1 MKKTIT
7 LLAAVSIVGGTSA
20 TAVSCSFK
28 GDKNKGGTTDP
39 KTTDKESN
47 QVLLKME
54 VQNYLNEKGTF
65 DSKESAIKDIQ
76 SKSDWKTEGI
86 DSLTGSI
93 YGTDSVSSIHIK
105 GKLKKGYI
113 WPRTSAGEFDVTIK
127 INNEKNVEKV
137 ATELSTIYF
146 EDENEA
152 KENIKTKFKLISGVD
167 QVSVIQA
174 PMTRSRLKYE
184 VNLTYKNN
192 VEGPEKQEVLIN
204 LKNNLST
211 DIYAANQS
219 ISKDNKKYESKPA
232 AAKFIKSTFESI
244 EGVQS
249 TSLVWDQW
257 APYNYTIS
265 IKYDDKSKGPENAEG
280 VIQLKSNLADAIK
293 TAQNIF
299 ESKEYKSSSSARTTI
314 ESSLKIEGI
323 TITDFSL
330 VDDESLLKYNVKLSY
345 SNDYFGPTS
354 ISGKLSKYQSAK
366 FDKIEDQTIDMRKTN
381 TILVDLK
388 GNNLANKKISVSS
401 SDNTLV
407 SATYANE
414 KITLRV
420 SDNKNIKAVIKVWD
434 EEEKEDGIEFTAWVL
449 AKPEI
454 VTKLEPEY
462 GWYLNHETTL
472 DIFTND
478 FDKTKGDSFEIT
490 SKLQGVQNSFS
501 VSTYIETSLLQD
513 SQNQQKFILHY
524 KFINALPENAKVQIG
539 LKLNDEI
546 VSTFTLVTKAE
557 TNISDTIN
565 KTLNDIKNNFNYKV
579 GKESDLEI
587 QVESDL
593 KSINGIEKVYFD
605 WTSKPELTYK
615 VTVFYKLGFTGDKSF
630 INKGTRYEPAKFE
643 NAEDIIYDL
652 RKPSNNTYK
661 IYGKNLTGKSLAINS
676 DNNETKVSI
685 ARETGIEENG
695 LEFRTIT
702 VDSNSID
709 DTAVHLKIYQVD
721 DTDQNV
727 EINLTIFA
735 LPYQSQP
742 NIDWPITG
750 PWALWGD
757 LGRLEIAKNST
768 KNLNVHINNFHPEL
782 GDTVEIKNDKIENIS
797 ANYSVMKNND
807 GKATI
812 ILSMKWEKSQWWTS
826 FANIELIINGQLNPD
841 GQKRYNIL
849 YARAL

>member
-28 GDKNKGGTTDP
+28 GDKNKSGTTDP
-39 KTTDKESN
+39 KTTDKEIN

-152 KENIKTKFKLISGVD
+152 KENIKNKFKLISGVD

-232 AAKFIKSTFESI
+232 AAKFIKSTFEII

-462 GWYLNHETTL
+462 GWYLNHEATFEVATKDYDENMGDTL
-472 DIFTND
+472 
-478 FDKTKGDSFEIT
+478 KIT
-490 SKLQGVQNSFS
+490 SQLEGVENSFPASTYVETKLIQNS
-501 VSTYIETSLLQD
+501 ED
-513 SQNQQKFILHY
+513 KQKFIFSY
-524 KFINALPENAKVQIG
+524 RFIEPLPKDGKVRIF
-539 LKLNDEI
+539 LILNGKTASE
-546 VSTFTLVTKAE
+546 FTLVLKQE
-557 TNISDTIN
+557 TNISENIN
-565 KTLNDIKNNFNYKV
+565 QALDNIRNTMSWKENEEDKLEEKV
-579 GKESDLEI
+579 KSDLI
-587 QVESDL
+587 GISGVSNVDFAWTNKKDL
-593 KSINGIEKVYFD
+593 F
-605 WTSKPELTYK
+605 YK
-615 VTVFYKLGFTGDKSF
+615 VTIKYDLGSTGEEVFS
-630 INKGTRYEPAKFE
+630 NNGTWYMPSKFE
-643 NAEDIIYDL
+643 ENQSIKFDM
-652 RKPSNNTYK
+652 RKPKSNIYR
-661 IYGKNLTGKSLAINS
+661 IYGQNLSDKNFNVETDNS
-676 DNNETKVSI
+676 DIEAKIDGQIGIEGDRQFVTIKVSSS
-685 ARETGIEENG
+685 AMDDVTSK
-695 LEFRTIT
+695 IT
-702 VDSNSID
+702 LYQED
-709 DTAVHLKIYQVD
+709 DKNQKA
-721 DTDQNV
+721 
-727 EINLTIFA
+727 EIITNIFA
-735 LPYQSQP
+735 LPYQTNP
-742 NIDWPITG
+742 DADWPSTSKENYIVPYNG
-750 PWALWGD
+750 S
-757 LGRLEIAKNST
+757 NSLIIHVS
-768 KNLNVHINNFHPEL
+768 NYHPEL
-782 GDTVEIKNDKIENIS
+782 GDKVGARSGNSEYLEVSAKLKEGSKNEIIYTFIGKK
-797 ANYSVMKNND
+797 KNNTGWNPLYRNQPAYFD
-807 GKATI
+807 
-812 ILSMKWEKSQWWTS
+812 
-826 FANIELIINGQLNPD
+826 INDEEVHKMGSTQV
-841 GQKRYNIL
+841 K
-849 YARAL
+849 